1 MALQREA
8 GMSIC
13 AICAWRE
20 TCQKKFTV
28 SGKDIRC
35 PEFVRDI
42 SIKEPSEK
50 AEEKKPQKG

>member
-1 MALQREA
+1 
-8 GMSIC
+8 MSIC
-13 AICAWRE
+13 AVCAWRE

-50 AEEKKPQKG
+50 AEEEKPQKG